1 MLEESQCLES
11 QGVVHLST
19 GGVQAE
25 KERGKVGKKKEKEE
39 ERKRGDGNKR
49 EGERVREGKKEAKQE
64 QREGGKRKKRPVLAD
79 FSPNRVLS

>member
-1 MLEESQCLES
+1 MLEESQCFES

-25 KERGKVGKKKEKEE
+25 KERGKVGKKKEKEG

-49 EGERVREGKKEAKQE
+49 EVVIGVVFWLMETCGHTDGTQSTSSHHST
-64 QREGGKRKKRPVLAD
+64 
-79 FSPNRVLS
+79 SPGT